1 MSVKKIII
9 AIDGYSS
16 CGKSTVAKQLANY
29 LNYIYID
36 TGAMYRAVTL
46 YCLRKGIIGKN
57 KMDKNAVIDALKD
70 IHVTFHYNPATG
82 KSETILN
89 GENVEQEIR
98 NIEVSNYV
106 SEVAKIKEVRKK
118 MVEIQREMGKHKGLV
133 MDGRDIGSVV
143 FPDAELKLFMTADK
157 QVRAKRR
164 YDELKLKGEQVSLDD
179 IIKNIEKRDF
189 EDVNRAENPLVQAP
203 DAIVID
209 NTHLTPEEQFEK
221 IKQLVEEKIRD

>member
-1 MSVKKIII
+1 MKKIII

-189 EDVNRAENPLVQAP
+189 EDVNRAENPLIQAP

-221 IKQLVEEKIRD
+221 IKHLVEEKIRD